1 MWMNLVHPRTISF
14 TRECVRILMCP
25 IWFLFFRR
33 VIMILTCN
41 CSYVYGVL
49 LTSARFWKLRKAL
62 AAHTA
67 HTKYKDE
74 VRNAVYQVWAR
85 FYDEGDHRDFHFAL
99 GYVRFCRVWGDSAVG
114 TVLLQANDAPG
125 ALKFFQGS
133 EEAHGS
139 HSATLVNMAHCYT
152 DLEQLHLARKC
163 LKRCLLADPKHTV
176 AKKELRRIA
185 RLTSKR
191 KTIESE
197 GAARK

>member
-1 MWMNLVHPRTISF
+1 M
-14 TRECVRILMCP
+14 
-25 IWFLFFRR
+25 
-33 VIMILTCN
+33 
-41 CSYVYGVL
+41 G
-49 LTSARFWKLRKAL
+49 
-62 AAHTA
+62 
-67 HTKYKDE
+67 
-74 VRNAVYQVWAR
+74 AR

-99 GYVRFCRVWGDSAVG
+99 G
-114 TVLLQANDAPG
+114 TVLLRANDAPG

-152 DLEQLHLARKC
+152 DLEQLHLARMC

-191 KTIESE
+191 KTIKAKALPESKFLFTCF
-197 GAARK
+197 RSQ